1 MTASIKKSG
10 ANLHLELYAETF
22 DNLYCGQVRTP
33 APPAQAPLVGVTVAC
48 FGVVV
53 QSSGTN
59 PQGSYVYVGNRG
71 QGCVIELTP
80 GNSVIVPI
88 NDLEKIYVRGSAA
101 NLSVNFL
108 AMT

>member
-1 MTASIKKSG
+1 MAASIKKSG
-10 ANLHLELYAETF
+10 TNLYLALTAETF

-48 FGVVV
+48 FGVIV
-53 QSSGTN
+53 QSSDTN
-59 PQGSYVYVGNRG
+59 QQGSYVYVGNQS

-80 GNSVIVPI
+80 GNSVIIPI

-101 NLSVNFL
+101 NLLVNFL